1 MTFDF
6 STQSAT
12 SADRKRFK
20 SMEKD
25 DQKNQP
31 ETQDAEKGHGLRNIL
46 KIIFLVSVLAGAWFL
61 LDRLINGK

>member
-1 MTFDF
+1 
-6 STQSAT
+6 
-12 SADRKRFK
+12 
-20 SMEKD
+20 MEKD
-25 DQKNQP
+25 DQKTQP